1 MQGTHRSYIRPASTA
16 VVHQLKGLKVTGSI
30 PGLDVTLPL
39 QEYRRQAQAP
49 YGRRSPSST
58 AVVHQIEGLKIAGS
72 ILGLGATLS
81 PQEYCKQAQTP
92 YGRRTPSI
100 KAQGTRRSTISPA
113 STAVVHQLEGLKITG
128 SIPGLDINLS
138 LQEYCDDRRPSTVDR
153 RPPSIKVQG
162 THNSIVSPASAAV
175 AHQLEGLKATGSIPG
190 LDINLSLQEY
200 CNDRRPTTVDRRP
213 PSIKVQGT
221 HNSIVSPASTAVVHQ
236 LEGLKVT
243 GSIPG
248 LDINLYLQEYRKQT
262 QAPYGRRAP
271 SIEAQGKLRPSISP
285 ASTAVVHQLEGL
297 KVAGSI
303 PGLDINLSLQ
313 EYCNDRR
320 PSTVDRR
327 PPSTKGQG
335 THNCIVNPASTAVVH
350 QLEVLKVTGSNPGL
364 DINLSTGYT
373 LQRCNL
379 VHLLCSLKWTLQR
392 RYWGHNMYRQ
402 QQWTGEEQVTLETL
416 NAAVPRG
423 GGTKTNNG

>member
-81 PQEYCKQAQTP
+81 LQEYCKQAQTP
-92 YGRRTPSI
+92 YGRRSPSI
-100 KAQGTRRSTISPA
+100 KAQGTRRSTIGPA

-162 THNSIVSPASAAV
+162 THNSIVSPPSAAV
-175 AHQLEGLKATGSIPG
+175 AHQLEGLKVTGSIPG

-243 GSIPG
+243 
-248 LDINLYLQEYRKQT
+248 
-262 QAPYGRRAP
+262 
-271 SIEAQGKLRPSISP
+271 
-285 ASTAVVHQLEGL
+285 
-297 KVAGSI
+297 GSI

-402 QQWTGEEQVTLETL
+402 QQWTGEEQVTSETL